1 MVCSKEFE
9 EKCSLKEK
17 VEDNL
22 TVDLFNQLDDNEAD
36 IEKIARQTFKIC
48 GRLQKKQ
55 PNMSLKSVR
64 QTEKH
69 STQKNKKR
77 IKLKL
82 KRDFF
87 KRKIKI
93 IKRIFGKSNLNLNL
107 FVFFLSGISSKI
119 IRYQ

>member
-69 STQKNKKR
+69 FTQKNKKR
-77 IKLKL
+77 IKL
-82 KRDFF
+82 
-87 KRKIKI
+87 
-93 IKRIFGKSNLNLNL
+93 NT
-107 FVFFLSGISSKI
+107 
-119 IRYQ
+119 